1 MSILKDGGDE
11 ENGGE
16 PDGVCGEKDLEL
28 QAEEDCDDGA
38 HSRISEEG
46 LDVSAYNSRKLSRS
60 SDVLLMLPI
69 LSCLTRSYGS

>member
-1 MSILKDGGDE
+1 MFILEGGGDG

-16 PDGVCGEKDLEL
+16 PDGVWGVTDLEL

-46 LDVSAYNSRKLSRS
+46 VDVSAYNSRKLSRS
-60 SDVLLMLPI
+60 SDVLLMLPP